1 MGRYVLIKPYTY
13 TLDFLPQI
21 LGDYPSVK
29 SDQSLSAIRVGNL
42 PQPNWSFRARS
53 IRPHD
58 TFVAIPNPRH
68 PFLFHASIYIWS
80 RMMRLPTLRKT
91 TAAAA
96 TIAANPLQSGISDS
110 PSRFLPTVAFNF
122 PVCASSNNPFSPY
135 ARQFVRWPRATRKFL
150 RTCRHYTFTPY
161 GPSWGVV
168 RHMACT
174 LRIASRSLLRTVGA
188 HDEVVTISAPDDEI
202 TLKSTIRYP
211 ARGNMQ
217 YPSTCN
223 FLNSE

>member
-1 MGRYVLIKPYTY
+1 MKSALNRRRSKASTGRYVLIKPYTY

-29 SDQSLSAIRVGNL
+29 SDQSLSAIRVGNP

-91 TAAAA
+91 TATA
-96 TIAANPLQSGISDS
+96 TAPPPS
-110 PSRFLPTVAFNF
+110 PSTRCSPELATLSLSLSPPSSLTVAFNF
-122 PVCASSNNPFSPY
+122 PVCAPSNNPFSPY
-135 ARQFVRWPRATRKFL
+135 AHQFVRRPRATRKFL

-161 GPSWGVV
+161 GSSRGDYVV

-174 LRIASRSLLRTVGA
+174 LRIASRAVCSARTE
-188 HDEVVTISAPDDEI
+188 HMT
-202 TLKSTIRYP
+202 KSSR
-211 ARGNMQ
+211 
-217 YPSTCN
+217 
-223 FLNSE
+223 

>member
-1 MGRYVLIKPYTY
+1 MKSPLNRRRSKASTGRYVLIKPYTY

-29 SDQSLSAIRVGNL
+29 SDQSLSAIRVGNP

-91 TAAAA
+91 TAAA
-96 TIAANPLQSGISDS
+96 NPLQSGISDPPS
-110 PSRFLPTVAFNF
+110 PFLPTVAFNF
-122 PVCASSNNPFSPY
+122 PVCAPSNNPFSPY
-135 ARQFVRWPRATRKFL
+135 VHQFVRRPRATRKFL

-161 GPSWGVV
+161 GSSRGDYVV
-168 RHMACT
+168 HHMACT
-174 LRIASRSLLRTVGA
+174 LRIASRAVCSARTE
-188 HDEVVTISAPDDEI
+188 HMT
-202 TLKSTIRYP
+202 KSSR
-211 ARGNMQ
+211 
-217 YPSTCN
+217 
-223 FLNSE
+223 